1 MTSDDFPSDGSPLDF
16 FDRED
21 ALAIKWYHGA
31 NSLAQMNEALEG
43 DYMMYVLV
51 PWKHGFFQHLK
62 IEIFDVKK

>member
-1 MTSDDFPSDGSPLDF
+1 MPPDLIFYHISDSNGKMTSDDFPSDGSPLDF

-43 DYMMYVLV
+43 DYMM
-51 PWKHGFFQHLK
+51 
-62 IEIFDVKK
+62 